1 MSGTRK
7 EIIML
12 KFDLGVRVAQECPTG
27 STHSIK
33 GSFAD
38 SEFETP
44 SATDLFC
51 YNQTTGT
58 GAFFVTVKNSQF
70 DRGISLRDQ
79 PHKIGENHTFSRRW
93 THIVYIPIFFI
104 ARSLPHIGQLILFYD
119 AASGVAEVY
128 ETNGNGNLILK
139 KQYSGWR
146 TSWTQIVGGQFGN
159 ANLLF
164 YDATN
169 KVGEFHNI
177 GPSGDIQFIEGW
189 S

>member
-1 MSGTRK
+1 
-7 EIIML
+7 ML
-12 KFDLGVRVAQECPTG
+12 NFNYDEWVAQECPIV
-27 STHSIK
+27 STHALK
-33 GSFAD
+33 GSFID
-38 SEFETP
+38 PEFDTR
-44 SATDLFC
+44 AAADLFC
-51 YNQTTGT
+51 YNQNTGT

-70 DRGISLRDQ
+70 DHGIPVRDQ

-93 THIVYIPIFFI
+93 THIVYVPIFFI
-104 ARSLPHIGQLILFYD
+104 SRFLPHIGQLLLFYD

-128 ETNGNGNLILK
+128 ETKGNGNLNLK

-146 TSWTQIVGGQFGN
+146 TSWTQMIGGQFGN

-164 YDATN
+164 YDAAN
-169 KVGEFHNI
+169 KVGEFHSI